1 MRALDARAHPTGTPR
16 GFAVKRRLLVV
27 TILGVLVAL
36 ALVIMAPVAFG
47 GDVTRIIYAQ
57 NQNDLNYYK
66 VGATA
71 GTFNVSLSWT
81 KADGT
86 GAPVFPVAEADG
98 LVFGPGPHQPMYDDI
113 TPPSLYEDVNPETAS
128 LAAQANGEYWFGVA
142 PYVGDV
148 PYQLVVTF
156 TPSGGSATVVIN
168 VTKTAFASDG
178 SVVFPAAGNVRGVFQ
193 SYDGT
198 LDRRVGNF
206 ASDVWASWD
215 MDMRGVGDPLEFLD
229 DSSVNYAP
237 GQPYAAPSAHA
248 SGVDALEVPIPAGD
262 VGQQVLIIPQ
272 KWGTAARANVWN
284 NPLTDVYPE
293 PGTGQTFSQC
303 PAWYTYSFPDGGDAS
318 TSRPTYTWPNLPVA
332 TASKHDVGFINY
344 DPTLKLTYTFYGTS
358 LTWLYAK
365 FPTCGIASVSIDGAP
380 GEDVDQWA
388 ATTTLG
394 QSHTWSN
401 LSDGPHTVVITE
413 TGRKNPSATNRYL
426 THDGFIAKQVND
438 ADPYTAAENNY
449 DGMTTYAWPTLTL
462 SGATISFINYDPTD
476 AVAFTFQGDSIKL
489 KWVGLP
495 TLGIQNVYVD
505 GQPQAPCD
513 QYTAGV
519 TTGLTQTWSGFGLG
533 THTLLMM
540 PSGNKNTG
548 AANRYMDVDAF
559 GYGSPTTWYEN

>member
-1 MRALDARAHPTGTPR
+1 M
-16 GFAVKRRLLVV
+16 KRRLLVV

-36 ALVIMAPVAFG
+36 ALVVMAPVAFG

-86 GAPVFPVAEADG
+86 GAPTFPVAEVDG
-98 LVFGPGPHQPMYDDI
+98 LVFGPGLHQPMYEDI

-193 SYDGT
+193 SYAGT

-272 KWGTAARANVWN
+272 KWGTAANPNVWN
-284 NPLTDVYPE
+284 NSLTDVYPK
-293 PGTGQTFSQC
+293 PDTGQTYSQC
-303 PAWYTYSFPDGGDAS
+303 PAWYTYSFPDGSDTS
-318 TSRPTYTWPNLPVA
+318 TSRPAYTWPTLSSA
-332 TASKHDVGFINY
+332 LASKRSFSFLHSTTAKI
-344 DPTLKLTYTFYGTS
+344 TYTFYGTS
-358 LTWLYAK
+358 LTWIYTKMNTA
-365 FPTCGIASVSIDGAP
+365 GIASITIDGTP
-380 GEDVDQWA
+380 YTQDQYA
-388 ATTTLG
+388 AQTTYGVSRTWSGLSLG
-394 QSHTWSN
+394 Q
-401 LSDGPHTVVITE
+401 HTVVISQS
-413 TGRKNPSATNRYL
+413 GAKNPNSSNYYVS
-426 THDGFIAKQVND
+426 HDGFVASQVSVG
-438 ADPYTAAENNY
+438 DPYTAAENNY
-449 DGMTTYAWPTLTL
+449 DGMTIYTWPTLSINGT
-462 SGATISFINYDPTD
+462 TFSFIHSSTA
-476 AVAFTFQGDSIKL
+476 AVAFTFQGESITL
-489 KWVGLP
+489 KYVGMA
-495 TLGIQNVYVD
+495 TAGIQNVWVD
-505 GQPQAPCD
+505 GVPQTQVD
-513 QYTAGV
+513 EYTQNTD
-519 TTGLTQTWSGFGLG
+519 TTCSQTWSGFTLG
-533 THTLLMM
+533 THTFFMM
-540 PSGNKNTG
+540 ASGSKNS
-548 AANRYMDVDAF
+548 AATNYYTSVAGFVDSAGHVF
-559 GYGSPTTWYEN
+559 GN